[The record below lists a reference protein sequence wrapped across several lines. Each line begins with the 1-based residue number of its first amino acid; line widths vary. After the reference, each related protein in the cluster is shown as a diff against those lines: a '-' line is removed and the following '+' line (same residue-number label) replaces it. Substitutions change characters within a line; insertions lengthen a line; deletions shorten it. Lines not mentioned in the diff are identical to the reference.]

1 MGVSTANVT
10 PTNISLSPMQVKFNG
25 VDLGGTEGGVDISIK
40 YDIADIH
47 VDQFGKSVID
57 KVVSGVE
64 FSVKTM
70 LCEIKNKDNWKV
82 AFPSAYEV
90 TSGTKGVYFTMAV
103 GDHLLS
109 HASQLVLHPLEAA
122 ANDLTTDYTFYKAVA
137 TEVSQVKYGPDKQVG
152 LSVTW
157 VILPDTSV
165 SPAQYMY
172 FGDTSVGRTNA
183 SAGSPALTGTG
194 NGTIDTVAVVNG
206 VTKTE
211 TITVK
216 CVGSSSGNDFY
227 VSGSLSGALG
237 ECHVAA
243 ANASS
248 VNFTVATGSPAVIS
262 FTLHQGTVQ
271 FVTGDV
277 FTIATTAANYS

>member
-1 MGVSTANVT
+1 MSVSTANVT
-10 PTNISLSPMQVKFNG
+10 PTNISLSPMQVNYNG
-25 VDLGGTEGGVDISIK
+25 VDLGGTAGGVDISIK
-40 YDIADIH
+40 YDMADIH

-64 FSVKTM
+64 FHVKTT
-70 LCEIKNKDNWKV
+70 LAEIKNKDNWKV

-90 TSGTKGVYFTMAV
+90 TSSTKGVYFTMAV

-109 HASQLVLHPLEAA
+109 HAEQLVLHPLEAA
-122 ANDLTTDYTFYKAVA
+122 ASDHTTDYTFYKAVA
-137 TEVSQVKYGPDKQVG
+137 TEVSEVKYGPDKQVG
-152 LSVTW
+152 LSVQF

-172 FGDTSVGRTNA
+172 FGDTTVGRTAA
-183 SAGSPALTGTG
+183 SAGAPALTGTG
-194 NGTIDTVAVVNG
+194 NGTIDTVAVTNG

-216 CVGSSSGNDFY
+216 CVGASSGNDFY

-243 ANASS
+243 TSASS
-248 VNFTVATGSPAVIS
+248 VNFTVQTGSLAVIS

-271 FVTGDV
+271 FAVNDS
-277 FTIATTAANYS
+277 FTIATTASNYS

>member
-1 MGVSTANVT
+1 MSVSQATVT
-10 PTNISLSPMQVKFNG
+10 PTNISLSPMQVKFNS
-25 VDLGGTEGGVDISIK
+25 VDLGGTAGGVDISIK
-40 YDIADIH
+40 YDMADIH

-64 FSVKTM
+64 FNVKTV
-70 LCEIKNKDNWKV
+70 LAEIKNKDNWKV

-90 TSGTKGVYFTMAV
+90 TSSTKGVYFTMQV
-103 GDHLLS
+103 GDHLLG
-109 HASQLVLHPLEAA
+109 HAQQLVLHPLEAA

-137 TEVSQVKYGPDKQVG
+137 TEVSDVKYGPDKQSG
-152 LSVTW
+152 LSVTF

-172 FGDTSVGRTNA
+172 FGDTTVGRTAA
-183 SAGSPALTGTG
+183 SAGAPALTGTG
-194 NGTIDTVAVVNG
+194 NGTIDTVAVTNG

-216 CVGSSSGNDFY
+216 CVGSSTGNDFY

-237 ECHVAA
+237 ELHVAA
-243 ANASS
+243 ASS
-248 VNFTVATGSPAVIS
+248 SSANFTVATGSPSVIS
-262 FTLHQGTVQ
+262 FTLHQGSIQ

-277 FTIATTAANYS
+277 FTIATTASNYS